1 MNLFLLLYLHV
12 SIFTLLIN
20 SGSRWAAFRNILAEI
35 FEALGLMVPNQKPS
49 DAEEHLVGLSDD
61 VGIGFIPDHG
71 NQPSSS
77 TVDRATDL
85 TGQDETGVSKVIRAD
100 QKRFFFDLGNNNR
113 GHFLK
118 ISEVLDELELVSKML
133 QVEQKLF
140 YLDLKENPRGKYL
153 KISEKTLGS
162 KSTIIV
168 PSSGIS
174 WCFNLIPL
182 SVVGKHLE
190 ISARDYRSSNQ
201 PYGFSGFNIM
211 ATQISKKRKFVA
223 DGVFFAE
230 LNGVVLPLASSVLSL
245 LWMTAKIPA
254 MFVVF
259 DKEMTKLTNKEF
271 VVLALKEI
279 FSFAHKTFIVC
290 LAFSHALPM
299 PLKLLPYYSYQ
310 TGGEDELLP
319 LKSLLARS
327 VFQIRVTLYNFTP
340 NHRTF
345 SVSTITEDLIIDN
358 QADVV

>member
-20 SGSRWAAFRNILAEI
+20 NGSRWAAFRNILAEI
-35 FEALGLMVPNQKPS
+35 LEASGLMVLNQKPS

-61 VGIGFIPDHG
+61 VGVGFIPDHG

-77 TVDRATDL
+77 TVDRATDS

-113 GHFLK
+113 GHFLR
-118 ISEVLDELELVSKML
+118 ISEVLDQLELVSKTL

-153 KISEKTLGS
+153 KISKKTSGS
-162 KSTIIV
+162 RSTIIV
-168 PSSGIS
+168 PSSDIS
-174 WCFNLIPL
+174 WCFTLIPL

-230 LNGVVLPLASSVLSL
+230 LNGVVLPLASISTTLGFLYLRFRVELAVDDGKDTGYSLPTKNLLSL
-245 LWMTAKIPA
+245 R
-254 MFVVF
+254 
-259 DKEMTKLTNKEF
+259 
-271 VVLALKEI
+271 LK
-279 FSFAHKTFIVC
+279 
-290 LAFSHALPM
+290 
-299 PLKLLPYYSYQ
+299 SYQ

-358 QADVV
+358 QGDVAAENILPSSEGARGLTASSSGVAVVGKKV

>member
-20 SGSRWAAFRNILAEI
+20 NGSRWAAFRNILAEI
-35 FEALGLMVPNQKPS
+35 LEASGLMVLNQKPS

-61 VGIGFIPDHG
+61 VGVGFIPDHG

-77 TVDRATDL
+77 TVDRATDS

-113 GHFLK
+113 GHFLR
-118 ISEVLDELELVSKML
+118 ISEVLDQLELVSKTL

-153 KISEKTLGS
+153 KISKKTSGS
-162 KSTIIV
+162 RSTIIV
-168 PSSGIS
+168 PSSDIS
-174 WCFNLIPL
+174 WCFTLIPL

-230 LNGVVLPLASSVLSL
+230 LNGVVLPLA
-245 LWMTAKIPA
+245 I
-254 MFVVF
+254 
-259 DKEMTKLTNKEF
+259 
-271 VVLALKEI
+271 
-279 FSFAHKTFIVC
+279 C

-319 LKSLLARS
+319 LKSLLARMS
-327 VFQIRVTLYNFTP
+327 RPSLKISSLTTRATLCNLAGESLVFPAFIYTSLSEAAENILPSSEGARGLTASSSGV
-340 NHRTF
+340 
-345 SVSTITEDLIIDN
+345 
-358 QADVV
+358 AVVGKKV

>member
-12 SIFTLLIN
+12 SIFTMLIN
-20 SGSRWAAFRNILAEI
+20 SGSRWADFRNILAEI
-35 FEALGLMVPNQKPS
+35 LEASGLMVSNQKPF

-61 VGIGFIPDHG
+61 VGVGFIPDHG

-77 TVDRATDL
+77 TVDRATDS
-85 TGQDETGVSKVIRAD
+85 TCQDETGVSKVIRAD
-100 QKRFFFDLGNNNR
+100 QKRFFLDLGNNNR
-113 GHFLK
+113 GHFLR
-118 ISEVLDELELVSKML
+118 ISEVLDELELVSKTL

-153 KISEKTLGS
+153 KISEKTSGS
-162 KSTIIV
+162 RSTIIV

-174 WCFNLIPL
+174 WCFTLIPL

-211 ATQISKKRKFVA
+211 AMQISKKRKFVT

-230 LNGVVLPLASSVLSL
+230 LNGVVLPLASISTTLGFLYLRFRVELAVDDGKDIGYNLLSL
-245 LWMTAKIPA
+245 R
-254 MFVVF
+254 
-259 DKEMTKLTNKEF
+259 
-271 VVLALKEI
+271 LK
-279 FSFAHKTFIVC
+279 
-290 LAFSHALPM
+290 
-299 PLKLLPYYSYQ
+299 SYQ

-327 VFQIRVTLYNFTP
+327 AFQIHVTLYNFTP

-358 QADVV
+358 QADVAAENILPSSEGARGLTASSSGVAVVGK

>member
-20 SGSRWAAFRNILAEI
+20 NGSRWAAFRNILAEI
-35 FEALGLMVPNQKPS
+35 LEASGLMVLNQKPS

-61 VGIGFIPDHG
+61 VGVGFIPDHG

-77 TVDRATDL
+77 TVDRATDS

-113 GHFLK
+113 GHFLR
-118 ISEVLDELELVSKML
+118 ISEVLDQLELVSKTL

-153 KISEKTLGS
+153 KISKKTSGS
-162 KSTIIV
+162 RSTIIV
-168 PSSGIS
+168 PSSDIS
-174 WCFNLIPL
+174 WCFTLIPL

-230 LNGVVLPLASSVLSL
+230 LNGVVLPLAIVNNLRIPLS
-245 LWMTAKIPA
+245 KVP
-254 MFVVF
+254 
-259 DKEMTKLTNKEF
+259 
-271 VVLALKEI
+271 
-279 FSFAHKTFIVC
+279 
-290 LAFSHALPM
+290 
-299 PLKLLPYYSYQ
+299 YQ

-319 LKSLLARS
+319 LKSLLARMS
-327 VFQIRVTLYNFTP
+327 RPSLKISSLTTRATLCNLAGESLVFPAFIYTSLSEAAENILPSSEGARGLTASSSGV
-340 NHRTF
+340 
-345 SVSTITEDLIIDN
+345 
-358 QADVV
+358 AVVGKKV

>member
-1 MNLFLLLYLHV
+1 
-12 SIFTLLIN
+12 
-20 SGSRWAAFRNILAEI
+20 
-35 FEALGLMVPNQKPS
+35 MVPNQKPS

-174 WCFNLIPL
+174 WFLDLFNYY
-182 SVVGKHLE
+182 VRR
-190 ISARDYRSSNQ
+190 AREQR
-201 PYGFSGFNIM
+201 
-211 ATQISKKRKFVA
+211 VA
-223 DGVFFAE
+223 A
-230 LNGVVLPLASSVLSL
+230 
-245 LWMTAKIPA
+245 
-254 MFVVF
+254 
-259 DKEMTKLTNKEF
+259 
-271 VVLALKEI
+271 
-279 FSFAHKTFIVC
+279 
-290 LAFSHALPM
+290 
-299 PLKLLPYYSYQ
+299 
-310 TGGEDELLP
+310 
-319 LKSLLARS
+319 
-327 VFQIRVTLYNFTP
+327 
-340 NHRTF
+340 
-345 SVSTITEDLIIDN
+345 
-358 QADVV
+358 

>member
-230 LNGVVLPLASSVLSL
+230 LNGVVLPLAIVNNLGIPLS
-245 LWMTAKIPA
+245 KVP
-254 MFVVF
+254 
-259 DKEMTKLTNKEF
+259 
-271 VVLALKEI
+271 
-279 FSFAHKTFIVC
+279 
-290 LAFSHALPM
+290 
-299 PLKLLPYYSYQ
+299 YQ

-319 LKSLLARS
+319 LKSLLARMS
-327 VFQIRVTLYNFTP
+327 RPSLKISSLTTRPTLCNLAGESLVFPAFIYTSHSEAAENILPSSEGARGLTASSSGV
-340 NHRTF
+340 
-345 SVSTITEDLIIDN
+345 
-358 QADVV
+358 AVVGKKV

>member
-1 MNLFLLLYLHV
+1 MDHV
-12 SIFTLLIN
+12 
-20 SGSRWAAFRNILAEI
+20 RWAAFRNTLAEI
-35 FEALGLMVPNQKPS
+35 LEASGLMVPNQKPS

-61 VGIGFIPDHG
+61 VGVGFIPDHG

-77 TVDRATDL
+77 TVDRATNS

-113 GHFLK
+113 CHFLR
-118 ISEVLDELELVSKML
+118 ISEVLDELELVSKTL

-153 KISEKTLGS
+153 KISEKTSGS
-162 KSTIIV
+162 R
-168 PSSGIS
+168 
-174 WCFNLIPL
+174 CFTLIPL

-223 DGVFFAE
+223 DGVFFAK

-279 FSFAHKTFIVC
+279 FSFTHKTFTVC

-310 TGGEDELLP
+310 TGGEYELLP